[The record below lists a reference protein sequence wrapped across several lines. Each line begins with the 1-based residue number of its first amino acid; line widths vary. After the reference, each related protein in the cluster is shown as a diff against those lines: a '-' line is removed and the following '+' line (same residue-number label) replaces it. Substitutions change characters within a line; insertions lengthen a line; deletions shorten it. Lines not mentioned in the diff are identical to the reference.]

1 MKPRVYIETTVISY
15 LTARPSRDLIIA
27 ARQELTREVWD
38 RLLTDCECFVSALV
52 VLEASKGDEVAAAQ
66 RLDAI
71 HGLPVLHVGDDAGRM
86 AELLVVEKA
95 IPAEYAE
102 DALHVA
108 IAALNGMDF
117 VVTWN
122 FTHMNNAA
130 TRHKIRS
137 VIERDG
143 YQCPELCS
151 PEEVF
156 GDLE

>member
-1 MKPRVYIETTVISY
+1 M
-15 LTARPSRDLIIA
+15 
-27 ARQELTREVWD
+27 
-38 RLLTDCECFVSALV
+38 SALV
-52 VLEASKGDEVAAAQ
+52 VLETRKGDEVAAAR

-95 IPAEYAE
+95 IPAECAE

-122 FTHMNNAA
+122 FTHINNARA
-130 TRHKIRS
+130 TAPCWS
-137 VIERDG
+137 LAPLT
-143 YQCPELCS
+143 Q
-151 PEEVF
+151 
-156 GDLE
+156 